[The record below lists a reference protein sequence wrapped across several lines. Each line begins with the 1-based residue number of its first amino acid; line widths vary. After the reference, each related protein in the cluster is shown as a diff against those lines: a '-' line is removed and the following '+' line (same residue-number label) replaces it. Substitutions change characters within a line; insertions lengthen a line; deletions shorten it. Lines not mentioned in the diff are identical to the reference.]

1 MKKYDH
7 EILQIREEKF
17 EEENSLVD
25 EIYQSELED
34 FLQYISITALE
45 VIKIVKSQHDEPE
58 EKYSEAYQ
66 KCYLC
71 LGMSRVFKINKL
83 TRILEI
89 LEFVIDYGRLNLDF
103 SKYSMIYLIE
113 LILDASN
120 TILNEFIENGT
131 SKFKLDDIISECET
145 YLQTPLNQH
154 NLEIASYYEK
164 NEDEVLD
171 STLKEGSSSTKPSN
185 FTNETYDLQEE
196 ILPPKQF
203 EEAIELLEFS
213 PEKAA
218 LVNEFCAEASDN
230 LDQVELALIEL
241 EGSESPTTIVNQI
254 FRSVHTVKGG
264 ARLLEVRKIEA
275 LAHQMESLLDDIR
288 SNKMSVS
295 ENLIDI
301 LMEGNST
308 LLEMIKKVSRFDG
321 IDTNVN
327 DLMHQIYL
335 ARKGEKERPDISGI
349 QEQVSDVS
357 QVKNLEEKITEAK
370 QTSEK
375 FSSVSTEENIRV
387 PAGKL
392 EEVLNTAS
400 QVFITRIRLQNDTQ
414 LLETAISKME
424 RLTRSAKLDKV
435 ADSLIGLNEKCAEL
449 RLQLIS
455 LSSLKSHASEKSL
468 GIVNEISDILT
479 SKNFKNLSD
488 LPEEARL
495 TLLRV
500 EDIRKQL
507 QKNVDELEGLSGRL
521 QTGAMGFRM
530 VPVGQLLNRFPA
542 QVRELSRKIGKKT
555 KLSIFGADTELDKIL
570 INQLAD
576 PLVHILRNS
585 IDHGLEEADIRKK
598 LGKNEIG
605 ELKIRAFYQGS
616 NAIIEISDDG
626 AGINI
631 NKVLAAAIKQNL
643 ITEEEANGLNER
655 DAIEFVFAPGLSTAK
670 TVTELSGRGVGMDV
684 VKTAVS
690 AVQGS
695 VRIESQK
702 GVGTT
707 VSIKLPLTL
716 AIVGILLVA
725 ENGHQ
730 FAFPVLNVIEVLS
743 IKTND
748 LKKVGDSLVLNYRGS
763 TLNIN
768 SLSKFLGFT
777 PSSFDES
784 EYSVV
789 VITDGERKLGI
800 IVNKIMGRQD
810 VLTKQFGSLLDR
822 IEYMMG
828 CTILSDGSLILI
840 LNVWELL
847 STKQAKQLQ
856 IQDPTK
862 QSDVVTQRSA
872 HKILVVD
879 DSPMQRNR
887 IGAILDQ
894 AGYLFET
901 ATDGHDALEKTRLTK
916 FSAFCVDIIMPLMDG
931 YEFIERLRDE
941 EGYTDATVFMI
952 TGKNIEEGAEKRRL
966 FALQVDKVFEKP
978 VPAKEFI
985 VELDKKLLVTDACK
999 GAQ

>member
-1 MKKYDH
+1 MKKYDQ
-7 EILQIREEKF
+7 EILQIREENF
-17 EEENSLVD
+17 VEENALFD
-25 EIYQSELED
+25 GIDQSELED
-34 FLQYISITALE
+34 FLQYISITAIE

-58 EKYSEAYQ
+58 EKYSVAYQ
-66 KCYLC
+66 KVYLC
-71 LGMSRVFKINKL
+71 LGMSRIFKINKL

-113 LILDASN
+113 LIFDASRK
-120 TILNEFIENGT
+120 ILNEFIENGT
-131 SKFKLDDIISECET
+131 SKFRLDDIISECET
-145 YLQTPLNQH
+145 YLQVPLNQH
-154 NLEIASYYEK
+154 TIEIESHHEK
-164 NEDEVLD
+164 NENETLD
-171 STLKEGSSSTKPSN
+171 STFIEGSSSTKFQK
-185 FTNETYDLQEE
+185 FTNESSDVQEE
-196 ILPPKQF
+196 ILPPKKF
-203 EEAIELLEFS
+203 EDAVEILEFS

-218 LVNEFCAEASDN
+218 LVSDFCAEASDN

-241 EGSESPTTIVNQI
+241 EGSDNPEPIVNQI
-254 FRSVHTVKGG
+254 FRGIHTVKGG
-264 ARLLEVRKIEA
+264 ARLLEVQKIEA

-288 SNKMSVS
+288 SNKISVG

-301 LMEGNST
+301 LMEGNSA
-308 LLEMIKKVSRFDG
+308 LLDMVKKVSGFEG
-321 IDTNVN
+321 IDTNIN
-327 DLMHQIYL
+327 NLMHQIYL
-335 ARKGEKERPDISGI
+335 VRKGEKERSNSFDVAR
-349 QEQVSDVS
+349 QVSDVS
-357 QVKNLEEKITEAK
+357 RLENLEEKTTK
-370 QTSEK
+370 TTQTSEK
-375 FSSVSTEENIRV
+375 VSSAATEENIRV

-414 LLETAISKME
+414 LLENAILKME
-424 RLTRSAKLDKV
+424 RLTRSANLDKV
-435 ADSLIGLNEKCAEL
+435 ANSLIGLNEKCAEL
-449 RLQLIS
+449 RLHLIS
-455 LSSLKSHASEKSL
+455 LSSLKDHTSEKSL
-468 GIVNEISDILT
+468 RIVNEITDILT
-479 SKNFKNLSD
+479 GKNFKNLSD
-488 LPEEARL
+488 LPVETRL
-495 TLLRV
+495 SLLRV

-530 VPVGQLLNRFPA
+530 VPIGQLLNRFPA

-555 KLSIFGADTELDKIL
+555 KLSIFGAETELDKIL

-585 IDHGLEEADIRKK
+585 IDHGLEDTDMRKR

-605 ELKIRAFYQGS
+605 ELKISAFYQGS
-616 NAIIEISDDG
+616 NAVIEISDDG
-626 AGINI
+626 AGINTD
-631 NKVLAAAIKQNL
+631 KVLAAAIRQNL
-643 ITEEEANGLNER
+643 IKEEEAGELNER
-655 DAIEFVFAPGLSTAK
+655 EAIEFVFAPGLSTAK

-690 AVQGS
+690 SVQGS
-695 VRIESQK
+695 VQIESRK

-743 IKTND
+743 IKTKD
-748 LKKVGDSLVLNYRGS
+748 LKKVGDCLVLNYRGA
-763 TLNIN
+763 TLNVN

-777 PSSFDES
+777 PSSFDEK

-822 IEYMMG
+822 IDYMMG

-847 STKQAKQLQ
+847 STKSAKQLQ

-862 QSDVVTQRSA
+862 QSDVLVQRAA

-879 DSPMQRNR
+879 DSPIQRSR

-901 ATDGHDALEKTRLTK
+901 ATDGHDALEKTRSTE

-931 YEFIERLRDE
+931 YEFIERLRDR

-952 TGKNIEEGAEKRRL
+952 TGKNIEQGAEKQRL
-966 FALQVDKVFEKP
+966 VALQVDKVFEKP
-978 VPAKEFI
+978 IPASEFI
-985 VELDKKLLVTDACK
+985 AELDKKCLITDASK
-999 GAQ
+999 GMQ